1 MEAGAYVALKSAA
14 IYDMASF
21 HAESRRA
28 LGFPESYRGDMDAW
42 AECLASVRAP
52 EGERLVG
59 THVEP
64 GEMLQLEVPDLAE
77 LQERA
82 PDVVEALVAAVAAV
96 NQHCLA
102 LGQAPAVALILS

>member
-28 LGFPESYRGDMDAW
+28 LGFPESYRESMDAW
-42 AECLASVRAP
+42 AECLATVRSP

-59 THVEP
+59 THVAT

-102 LGQAPAVALILS
+102 TGQAPVIALILS